1 MKKIKYLSLFL
12 AVFSLSSSAVNV
24 KAETENPESFSQCV
38 MNLYKG
44 PFTSTQATENC
55 LNAFKG
61 KQPNEGFS
69 TCVERLYK
77 GPFTSRDANDNCQK
91 AFTNAN
97 TTDDD
102 SNVKTRIRRTGGT
115 SIIVI
120 PDNSKP
126 VRRTETQCIHKIFGN
141 QWPDIH
147 CSGGSS
153 SFERRTIYLD

>member
-1 MKKIKYLSLFL
+1 MKKLKYLSLFL
-12 AVFSLSSSAVNV
+12 AIFSLSSPVV
-24 KAETENPESFSQCV
+24 KAETEKPESFSQCV

-55 LNAFKG
+55 LNAFQG

-69 TCVERLYK
+69 TCVETLYK
-77 GPFTSRDANDNCQK
+77 GPFNSRDANENCQR
-91 AFTNAN
+91 AFSNSN
-97 TTDDD
+97 TTNND
-102 SNVKTRIRRTGGT
+102 SNLRTPIRRTGGT
-115 SIIVI
+115 NIIVI

-126 VRRTETQCIHKIFGN
+126 VRRTETQCIHKTFGN

-147 CSGGSS
+147 CNGNSS